1 MIRRR
6 RHDDT
11 ENTHRWLVS
20 YADFIT
26 LLFAFFVVMYSISQ
40 VNEGKYRVLSDAL
53 LSAFEKTP
61 ASNKAADSGSDTSSA
76 SGAGLLEGA
85 IKPNPSEPATAEPET
100 GERARA
106 EQAEQEALSLPAI
119 NAPNPEQQRRFNQL
133 YSELEQSLQP
143 LIDAGLVA
151 LRGNQDWIEVDMRS
165 GLLFESG
172 SDVLGKSAEP
182 VIRELADKLSDS
194 RNLMRIRGYTD
205 NQAIETERFPSNWEL
220 SSARAVAV
228 VRKLQSFG
236 IPPARMA
243 VEGFG
248 EFNPIASNDTA
259 EGRARNRRVVLAIS
273 RFHEQAQPATTV
285 DGKAA
290 PAAAGE
296 SLPAGVSPASGA
308 TAGQTAPEPAK
319 PDQAEQDQAEQVD
332 VVRLPNGGLLIRGRE
347 RTDDAD
353 NDAAKKRPAETPA
366 NPTP

>member
-6 RHDDT
+6 RHDET

-61 ASNKAADSGSDTSSA
+61 AASPSTDNGSNAASA

-85 IKPNPSEPATAEPET
+85 VKPDPNEATTAEPESADRT
-100 GERARA
+100 SA
-106 EQAEQEALSLPAI
+106 EQAEQEALSLPAV

-133 YSELEQSLQP
+133 YSDLEQSLQP

-205 NQAIETERFPSNWEL
+205 NQAIDTERFPSNWEL

-248 EFNPIASNDTA
+248 EFNPIASNNTA

-273 RFHEQAQPATTV
+273 RFYEQAPVADGKATPATT
-285 DGKAA
+285 
-290 PAAAGE
+290 GE
-296 SLPAGVSPASGA
+296 SLPAGTTTAGSNSATGA
-308 TAGQTAPEPAK
+308 TAPAPE
-319 PDQAEQDQAEQVD
+319 AEPDQAEQVD
-332 VVRLPNGGLLIRGRE
+332 VVRLPNGGLLIRGKE
-347 RTDDAD
+347 RTDDTERDGTNNKA
-353 NDAAKKRPAETPA
+353 AETPA

>member
-61 ASNKAADSGSDTSSA
+61 ASNKAADSDLPSP

-85 IKPNPSEPATAEPET
+85 VEPDPSEPATAEPET

-106 EQAEQEALSLPAI
+106 EQAEQEALSLPAV

-273 RFHEQAQPATTV
+273 RFHEQAQPTAAA
-285 DGKAA
+285 DGNAA
-290 PAAAGE
+290 PATTGE
-296 SLPAGVSPASGA
+296 NLPAGVSPRPGA
-308 TAGQTAPEPAK
+308 VTGQNPAEQTE
-319 PDQAEQDQAEQVD
+319 PDQAELVD

-353 NDAAKKRPAETPA
+353 SDAAKNRPEQTPA

>member
-6 RHDDT
+6 RHEES
-11 ENTHRWLVS
+11 ENPHRWLVS

-53 LSAFEKTP
+53 LSAFENTP
-61 ASNKAADSGSDTSSA
+61 TQQPANANATAPEQPPTGD
-76 SGAGLLEGA
+76 GLLEGVEA
-85 IKPNPSEPATAEPET
+85 PQSIET
-100 GERARA
+100 NNA
-106 EQAEQEALSLPAI
+106 EQAEQEALSLPAV
-119 NAPNPEQQRRFNQL
+119 NAPSEQQKRAFADL
-133 YSELEQSLQP
+133 YGALEQSLQP
-143 LIDAGLVA
+143 LIDAGVVA

-172 SDVLGKSAEP
+172 SDVLGSSAEP
-182 VIRELADKLSDS
+182 VMRELADKLAAS

-205 NQAIETERFPSNWEL
+205 NQAIDTERFPSNWEL
-220 SSARAVAV
+220 STARAVAV

-273 RFHEQAQPATTV
+273 RLYEQEHRPAADKGADAGNPAPATGGQELPV
-285 DGKAA
+285 VS
-290 PAAAGE
+290 AAADA
-296 SLPAGVSPASGA
+296 PNA
-308 TAGQTAPEPAK
+308 TTARPSQPEV
-319 PDQAEQDQAEQVD
+319 DQAEQID
-332 VVRLPNGGLLIRGRE
+332 VVRLPNGGLLIRGKE
-347 RTDDAD
+347 RTEPVSGQAPP
-353 NDAAKKRPAETPA
+353 K
-366 NPTP
+366 PTP

>member
-6 RHDDT
+6 RHEEG

-40 VNEGKYRVLSDAL
+40 VNEGKYRVLSDSL
-53 LSAFEKTP
+53 LSAFESAP
-61 ASNKAADSGSDTSSA
+61 AANASAGPVAAGSNEPATGE
-76 SGAGLLEGA
+76 GLLEGA
-85 IKPNPSEPATAEPET
+85 VKPNPTEPATAE
-100 GERARA
+100 
-106 EQAEQEALSLPAI
+106 QAKQEALSLPAA
-119 NAPNPEQQRRFNQL
+119 NAPSEAQKREFAQL
-133 YSELEQSLQP
+133 YSSLEQSLQP
-143 LIDAGLVA
+143 LIEAGVVA

-182 VIRELADKLSDS
+182 VMRELAEKLGTSQ
-194 RNLMRIRGYTD
+194 NLMRIRGYTD

-220 SSARAVAV
+220 ASARAVAV

-248 EFNPIASNDTA
+248 EFNPIASNDSA

-273 RFHEQAQPATTV
+273 RLYEQAKRD
-285 DGKAA
+285 DGKPA
-290 PAAAGE
+290 PAATGE
-296 SLPAGVSPASGA
+296 SLPAKAEAIGAEAVGAAGPAAEPA
-308 TAGQTAPEPAK
+308 TAEQGT
-319 PDQAEQDQAEQVD
+319 AEQDKAEQID
-332 VVRLPNGGLLIRGRE
+332 VVRLPNGGLLIRGKD
-347 RTDDAD
+347 RTESGAAD
-353 NDAAKKRPAETPA
+353 NPPK
-366 NPTP
+366 PTP

>member
-6 RHDDT
+6 RHEEG
-11 ENTHRWLVS
+11 ENTHRWLIS

-40 VNEGKYRVLSDAL
+40 VNEGKYRVLSDSL
-53 LSAFEKTP
+53 LSAFDRETP
-61 ASNKAADSGSDTSSA
+61 IEPGNASGSGTPVQPGD
-76 SGAGLLEGA
+76 GVLEGTEVPL
-85 IKPNPSEPATAEPET
+85 PNGKPET
-100 GERARA
+100 ASANTSA
-106 EQAEQEALSLPAI
+106 EQAEQEALSLPAA
-119 NAPNPEQQRRFNQL
+119 NAPSEAQKQAFNAL
-133 YSELEQSLQP
+133 YNSLQDSLQP
-143 LIDAGLVA
+143 LIDAGVVA

-182 VIRELADKLSDS
+182 VMRELADKLQNS

-205 NQAIETERFPSNWEL
+205 NQAIDTERFPSNWEL
-220 SSARAVAV
+220 ASARAVAV

-273 RFHEQAQPATTV
+273 RLYEPTATET
-285 DGKAA
+285 GNT
-290 PAAAGE
+290 
-296 SLPAGVSPASGA
+296 LPAEGGERLPDRTTTDS
-308 TAGQTAPEPAK
+308 TQTAATPDA
-319 PDQAEQDQAEQVD
+319 PDQAEQLD
-332 VVRLPNGGLLIRGRE
+332 VIRLPNGGLLIRGKE
-347 RTDDAD
+347 RTE
-353 NDAAKKRPAETPA
+353 PEAES
-366 NPTP
+366 PTGQAPPKPVP

>member
-6 RHDDT
+6 RHEEG
-11 ENTHRWLVS
+11 ENTHRWLIS

-40 VNEGKYRVLSDAL
+40 VNEGKYRVLSDSL
-53 LSAFEKTP
+53 LSAFDREAPAAPGSETGSGTP
-61 ASNKAADSGSDTSSA
+61 VQPGDGV
-76 SGAGLLEGA
+76 LEGSEVPLPNG
-85 IKPNPSEPATAEPET
+85 KPEAGKDPNNS
-100 GERARA
+100 A
-106 EQAEQEALSLPAI
+106 EQAEQEALSLPAA
-119 NAPNPEQQRRFNQL
+119 NAPSEAQKQAFNTL
-133 YSELEQSLQP
+133 YNSLQNSLQP
-143 LIDAGLVA
+143 LIDAGVVA

-182 VIRELADKLSDS
+182 VMRELAEKLRDS

-205 NQAIETERFPSNWEL
+205 NQAIDTERFPSNWEL
-220 SSARAVAV
+220 ASARAVAV

-273 RFHEQAQPATTV
+273 RLYEPTATET
-285 DGKAA
+285 GNA
-290 PAAAGE
+290 
-296 SLPAGVSPASGA
+296 LPAEGGERLPAQNETDS
-308 TAGQTAPEPAK
+308 TQTAATPDA
-319 PDQAEQDQAEQVD
+319 PDQAEQLD
-332 VVRLPNGGLLIRGRE
+332 VIRLPNGGLLIRGKE
-347 RTDDAD
+347 RTE
-353 NDAAKKRPAETPA
+353 PEAES
-366 NPTP
+366 PTGQAPPKPVP

>member
-6 RHDDT
+6 RYEEG

-40 VNEGKYRVLSDAL
+40 VNEGKYRVLSDSL
-53 LSAFEKTP
+53 LSAFESTP
-61 ASNKAADSGSDTSSA
+61 TNTAEPAEQASQSA
-76 SGAGLLEGA
+76 TPTGEGLLEGQPEA
-85 IKPNPSEPATAEPET
+85 VPVTAPKD
-100 GERARA
+100 
-106 EQAEQEALSLPAI
+106 EQAAQEDLSLPAA
-119 NAPNPEQQRRFNQL
+119 NAPNEQQKREFSQL
-133 YSELEQSLQP
+133 YGELEQSLQP
-143 LIDAGLVA
+143 LIDAGMVA

-172 SDVLGKSAEP
+172 SDVLGKAADP
-182 VIRELADKLSDS
+182 IMTELAEKLRDS

-220 SSARAVAV
+220 ASARAVAV

-248 EFNPIASNDTA
+248 EFNPIASNNTA

-273 RFHEQAQPATTV
+273 RLHEPDKHRDESSGKGAPAAGGERLPADPASRSESATSTSTPATT
-285 DGKAA
+285 
-290 PAAAGE
+290 
-296 SLPAGVSPASGA
+296 STTSPVTNAA
-308 TAGQTAPEPAK
+308 TATEAEPTEAL
-319 PDQAEQDQAEQVD
+319 D
-332 VVRLPNGGLLIRGRE
+332 VVRLPNGGLLIRGKE
-347 RTDDAD
+347 R
-353 NDAAKKRPAETPA
+353 NEPAAVPEQQSAPPKPKP
-366 NPTP
+366 